1 MSIWDKV
8 LYKGNSSISGEI
20 KVAENSGIRRLVIGG
35 FTQSQ
40 SLRPDGFTGQL
51 CWDRLIPEDTILKE
65 DSRVL
70 ILGLGAGTVA
80 KMLTKRFGP
89 IAIDGVEIDPEVIKI
104 AKNYFS
110 LNEPNINII
119 IADAIKFLKEARFK
133 YDLICVDLFM
143 SNKVPEG
150 VETSEF
156 FASVKNLLKE
166 GGKVTI
172 NKIFKGK
179 QELEDYENF
188 INGIFSKVSFFIVRG
203 SMTLDNVIVITQRD

>member
-1 MSIWDKV
+1 MSIWDKI
-8 LYKGNSSISGEI
+8 LFKDRSEISGEI
-20 KVAENSGIRRLVIGG
+20 KVAENSGIRRLIIGG

-40 SLRPDGFTGQL
+40 SLRSDGCTGQP
-51 CWDRLIPEDTILKE
+51 CWDRMIPEDISLRE

-80 KMLTKRFGP
+80 KMLTRRFGP

-110 LNEPNINII
+110 LNEPNVNII
-119 IADAIKFLKEARFK
+119 IDDAIKFVKEARFK
-133 YDLICVDLFM
+133 YDLICIDLFM
-143 SNKVPEG
+143 SNRAPPG
-150 VETSEF
+150 VETDEF
-156 FASVKNLLKE
+156 FSSVKNLLKD
-166 GGKVTI
+166 GGRVTI

-188 INGIFSKVSFFIVRG
+188 INSIFSKVSFFIVRG
-203 SMTLDNVIVITQRD
+203 SRTLDNVIVVAERA